1 MLGLQGQV
9 RNISASLARKTGLS
23 GSAVRRL
30 LKSDSGGTLVEFAL
44 SASLVI
50 AMLFAVI
57 EFSFALYSY
66 HFVNEVARNLS
77 RYAMVRG
84 SSSLATMPN
93 HGFTDSGATL
103 TQYARST
110 FQYPGVNVGQL
121 TVTTTWFTPIY
132 TYNSANQ
139 RNELTGWTQCASG
152 AGCNAPGDAI
162 LVTATYPFLLSI
174 PFYPNRTLNVVANS
188 RMVISQ

>member
-9 RNISASLARKTGLS
+9 RNISASLARKPGLS

-30 LKSDSGGTLVEFAL
+30 LKCDSGGTLVEFAL

-84 SSSLATMPN
+84 SSSFAVVPN

-103 TQYARST
+103 TQYARTT

-121 TVTTTWFTPIY
+121 TVTTTWFKPIY
-132 TYNSANQ
+132 SASGH
-139 RNELTGWTQCASG
+139 LTGWTQCASG